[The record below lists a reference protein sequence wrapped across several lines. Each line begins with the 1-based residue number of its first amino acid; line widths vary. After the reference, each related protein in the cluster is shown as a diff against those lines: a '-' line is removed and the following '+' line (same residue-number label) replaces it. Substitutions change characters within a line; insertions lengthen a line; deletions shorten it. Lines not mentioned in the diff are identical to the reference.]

1 MVKPKLARIMF
12 AVAVGAVM
20 LLIGCL
26 PEIGLPGEDEVQT
39 PVPDETQEQA
49 VQTPGVTSDQVLFGQ
64 SVDFGEI
71 GTSLQIGIEAAFNEI
86 NSRGGVNGR
95 KLSLITLDDDY
106 DPAKALRNT
115 DRFIEDD
122 QVFAILG
129 SAGTPT
135 VRAVLPIA
143 TEAGVPVIAAYTG
156 AEFLRDGA
164 PDNVVNLRASYKQE
178 TQAVI
183 DYLIDRRGVT
193 RIGLLYQDDAFGRS
207 GYAGARQALR
217 VHDMEPVAVGL
228 YTANTNAIKSALLD
242 IVPAHPEAVLL
253 IGTFEPAVT
262 MIKWANRTG
271 LHTQFYTVSVA
282 GNRRLLEQ
290 LGGGGAGVYATQVM
304 PLVTEQ
310 TEQIVV
316 TFENALRAYDENAE
330 ANFYSLEGYI
340 AGRLAAVGIA
350 ACRLELNRE
359 CFLRSLQNAQLLNID
374 GFRLQFGEND
384 NQGSDAVYLTVIGA
398 DGAYHPVETLVESAS

>member
-1 MVKPKLARIMF
+1 MVNPKLARIAF
-12 AVAVGAVM
+12 VVAFGAVALLGA
-20 LLIGCL
+20 CL
-26 PEIGLPGEDEVQT
+26 PEIGLLEQSEVSTPEPEATPDQT
-39 PVPDETQEQA
+39 VE
-49 VQTPGVTSDQVLFGQ
+49 TPGVTRDQVVFGQ
-64 SVDFGEI
+64 SVDFGEV

-106 DPAKALRNT
+106 DPAKALGNI
-115 DRFIEDD
+115 DRFIEQE

-143 TEAGVPVIAAYTG
+143 AQEGIPVIAPYTG
-156 AEFLRDGA
+156 AEFLREGA
-164 PDNVVNLRASYKQE
+164 PDNVINLRASYKQE

-183 DYLIDRRGVT
+183 DYLIERRGAT

-217 VHDMEPVAVGL
+217 AHDMEPAAVGL

-242 IVPAHPEAVLL
+242 IAPAHPEAVLL
-253 IGTFEPAVT
+253 IGTFEPVVA

-282 GNRRLLEQ
+282 GNNRLLEQ
-290 LGGGGAGVYATQVM
+290 LGNSGAGVYATQVM
-304 PLVTEQ
+304 PLITRE
-310 TEQIVV
+310 TEQIVL
-316 TFENALRAYDENAE
+316 TFENALHAYDENAE
-330 ANFYSLEGYI
+330 ANVYSLEGYI
-340 AGRLAAVGIA
+340 AGRLAATGVA
-350 ACRLELNRE
+350 ACREEMNRE
-359 CFLRSLQNAQLLNID
+359 CFLRSLQNARLLSID

-384 NQGSDAVYLTVIGA
+384 NQGSDAVYLTVIGT